1 MDEDLMEVY
10 FHKYCKTCVHKD
22 ENEAED
28 PCDECLANPVNSCSH
43 KPVNWKEKSK

>member
-1 MDEDLMEVY
+1 MYEDLMEVY
-10 FHKYCKTCVHKD
+10 FHKYCKTCVNKD
-22 ENEAED
+22 VNEAED